1 MNRAYFIGNTQLYM
15 YINIKNARNH
25 SNTIFLQNDITI
37 ISGIA
42 RLTGHNPLTN
52 FIVVYNKSDY
62 KSDLQIFSNVNTLF
76 VKLYDDCR
84 NLSYVK
90 KIKKCYN

>member
-1 MNRAYFIGNTQLYM
+1 MNID
-15 YINIKNARNH
+15 IKNARNH

-42 RLTGHNPLTN
+42 RLTGHNPLTD

-62 KSDLQIFSNVNTLF
+62 KSDSQIFCNVYTLV
-76 VKLYDDCR
+76 VK
-84 NLSYVK
+84 
-90 KIKKCYN
+90 

>member
-1 MNRAYFIGNTQLYM
+1 MNGGYFIENIQQYM

-62 KSDLQIFSNVNTLF
+62 KSDLQIFSNVYPLF
-76 VKLYDDCR
+76 VKSYYNCR
-84 NLSYVK
+84 NLFYVK
-90 KIKKCYN
+90 RIE

>member
-1 MNRAYFIGNTQLYM
+1 MNID
-15 YINIKNARNH
+15 IKNARNH

-42 RLTGHNPLTN
+42 RLTGHNPLTD

-62 KSDLQIFSNVNTLF
+62 KSDSQIFCNVCTLV
-76 VKLYDDCR
+76 VK
-84 NLSYVK
+84 
-90 KIKKCYN
+90 